1 MRNFNI
7 LVAEDDKDISRSIGI
22 YLKNENYNIFYAYDG
37 LEALEIFER
46 EKIDL
51 IIMDLMMP
59 KLSGEEAIIKLREIS
74 VVPILILSA
83 KSEDTDKIFGLNI
96 GADDYIQKPFN
107 PLELIARVKSNL
119 RRFYSYDSR
128 KDDTNFIEIG
138 GIKLDLN
145 QKIVYVDEKPVTLT
159 SIEFKILELLM
170 KNPNRIFSID
180 EIYESVW
187 NEPAIEAKTVTVH
200 IRRIREKIEVN
211 PKKPMYL
218 KVQWGLGYK
227 FEDGGRK
234 WVRTNIN

>member
-1 MRNFNI
+1 MDKYNI
-7 LVAEDDKDISRSIGI
+7 LIAEDDKEIAKSIGI
-22 YLKNENYNIFYAYDG
+22 YLKNENFDIFYAEDG
-37 LEALEIFER
+37 LEALEIFKG

-74 VVPILILSA
+74 FVPIIILSA

-96 GADDYIQKPFN
+96 GADDYVQKPFN
-107 PLELIARVKSNL
+107 PMELIARVKSNL
-119 RRFYSYDSR
+119 RRFYAYDLKSDR
-128 KDDTNFIEIG
+128 NFIEIG
-138 GIKLDLN
+138 SIKLDLSE
-145 QKIVYVDEKPVTLT
+145 KIVYVEDEPVSLT

-170 KNPNRIFSID
+170 KNPNRVFSIE

-187 NEPAIEAKTVTVH
+187 NEPAMEAKTVTVH

-227 FEDGGRK
+227 FEDLRRK
-234 WVRTNIN
+234 

>member
-1 MRNFNI
+1 MDKYNI
-7 LVAEDDKDISRSIGI
+7 LIAEDDKEIARSIGI
-22 YLKNENYNIFYAYDG
+22 YLKNENFNIFYAYDG
-37 LEALEIFER
+37 LEALEIFKN

-59 KLSGEEAIIKLREIS
+59 NLSGEEAIIKLREIS
-74 VVPILILSA
+74 VVPIIILSA

-107 PLELIARVKSNL
+107 PMELIARVKSNL
-119 RRFYSYDSR
+119 RRFYAYDLKNDR
-128 KDDTNFIEIG
+128 NFIEIG
-138 GIKLDLN
+138 SIKLDLS
-145 QKIVYVDEKPVTLT
+145 QKIAYVEDEPVALT

-170 KNPNRIFSID
+170 RNPNRVFSIE

-187 NEPAIEAKTVTVH
+187 NEPAMEAKTVTVH

-218 KVQWGLGYK
+218 KVQWGFGYK
-227 FEDGGRK
+227 FEDLRRK
-234 WVRTNIN
+234 

>member
-7 LVAEDDKDISRSIGI
+7 LIAEDDKDISRSIGI

-37 LEALEIFER
+37 LEALKIFEK

-128 KDDTNFIEIG
+128 KDDSNFIEIG

-145 QKIVYVDEKPVTLT
+145 QKIVYVDDKPVTLT

-170 KNPNRIFSID
+170 NNPNRIFSIE
-180 EIYESVW
+180 EIYENVW

-234 WVRTNIN
+234 